1 MARLVTNATLRS
13 ARCVASTYAARA
25 TAKGFSEAW
34 FCGLSRSCGGLSDLF
49 FYGVSTMQ
57 TGYYSLG
64 SIAAPT
70 ARQLLQEP
78 SWIAYKVGTGM
89 KP

>member
-34 FCGLSRSCGGLSDLF
+34 FC
-49 FYGVSTMQ
+49 GVSTMQ